1 MLQRLPVTLA
11 QVKSGNTSENVLNE
25 IRNALKAGFTNNT
38 CGPFTKNKERIKKL
52 KENGDSR
59 YIYQNEVNKACYQHD
74 IAYGDFK
81 DLSRSTIAD
90 KVLHDKAF
98 CVAKIPKGD
107 GYQRGLASM
116 VYKFFDKKIS
126 GGTFKNEVISNKES
140 AEELDKPI
148 MRKFKK
154 TKVDSSFI
162 DNVCGADLEDKK
174 LISKFSKRFNLLLCA
189 IDI

>member
-1 MLQRLPVTLA
+1 M
-11 QVKSGNTSENVLNE
+11 
-25 IRNALKAGFTNNT
+25 NAIVNKLLSAGDKLMPEMHLKQLGFTYNT

-52 KENGDSR
+52 KEKGDSR

-98 CVAKIPKGD
+98 YVAKIPKCD

-116 VYKFFDKKIS
+116 VYKFFDKKTS
-126 GGTFKNEVISNKES
+126 GGTFKNDVISNKES
-140 AEELDKPI
+140 AEELHKPI

-154 TKVDSSFI
+154 TKVHSSFI
-162 DNVCGADLEDKK
+162 DNICGADLEDMK
-174 LISKFSKRFNLLLCA
+174 LVSKFSKRFNLLLCV